1 MRKNLKTILAL
12 MLCLGTILSMNLL
25 PYVKAESV
33 SEPKDVEGLE
43 DFPEESANPAEE
55 PAVVEQTPAPVQD
68 VVEEVKAEN
77 GKVTATANGKVT
89 LEPDFCSI
97 SLAVESVEETAK
109 LANQVN
115 SELMNKIFELLK
127 AQGIAEEDF
136 HTGYYSI
143 WPERNY
149 FGETTELVGYRV
161 SNQVIVK
168 IRDLDKVGEIIAL
181 ALEEGANNVNDIH
194 FDVDD
199 TADAYDEALVLAIQ
213 RGRKKAEIMAAAV
226 GKTLKVAPLEIIEG
240 SLDYSAA
247 MNYGRMKEEA
257 ALDGGMGGAPPIA
270 KENIVVRASV
280 TLIYEFE

>member
-1 MRKNLKTILAL
+1 
-12 MLCLGTILSMNLL
+12 
-25 PYVKAESV
+25 
-33 SEPKDVEGLE
+33 
-43 DFPEESANPAEE
+43 
-55 PAVVEQTPAPVQD
+55 
-68 VVEEVKAEN
+68 
-77 GKVTATANGKVT
+77 
-89 LEPDFCSI
+89 
-97 SLAVESVEETAK
+97 
-109 LANQVN
+109 
-115 SELMNKIFELLK
+115 MNKIFELLK